1 LTPTMNVFK
10 INYLIKHGFL
20 PVIFICLGLLLHSC
34 SVIQNIS
41 RKPKSSVL
49 PRPASVPSLLQSI
62 DLLTFN
68 ARIVIQSPDGDIT
81 LTAQISY
88 SGADTITIRLKD
100 PLKRQL
106 ATLTI
111 TRTDYNLWLQREN
124 RYLSGLE
131 LPTRIGNYS
140 IPQLPLKDIVEIL
153 IGQVDSKNGQFNLVY
168 DRLHRLSRISK
179 KTKPDL
185 IVTYKDWNPIE
196 TYYWVPTL
204 IELVSDRDIKI
215 TIHYS
220 QFQIELRKLT

>member
-1 LTPTMNVFK
+1 MNVFK
-10 INYLIKHGFL
+10 INYLTEHRFL
-20 PVIFICLGLLLHSC
+20 PIILIFLGLILHGC
-34 SVIQNIS
+34 SAIQNIS
-41 RKPKSSVL
+41 RKSGPAVYPRPPSVL
-49 PRPASVPSLLQSI
+49 PLSQSI
-62 DLLTFN
+62 ETLTFN

-81 LTAQISY
+81 LTAQLAY
-88 SGADTITIRLKD
+88 SSMDTVTIRVKD

-106 ATLTI
+106 ATITI
-111 TRTDYNLWLQREN
+111 TRNDYNLWLQREN

-153 IGQVDSKNGQFNLVY
+153 IGQVDSKNRHFNLVY

-185 IVTYKDWNPIE
+185 IVTYKDWSPIE

-204 IELVSDRDIKI
+204 IELVSNRDIKI

-220 QFQIELRKLT
+220 QFQIELRKLA

>member
-1 LTPTMNVFK
+1 MNVFK

-41 RKPKSSVL
+41 RKPESSVL

-124 RYLSGLE
+124 RYLSGSE
-131 LPTRIGNYS
+131 LPDHIGNYV
-140 IPQLPLKDIVEIL
+140 IPQVPLNTIAELL
-153 IGQVDSKNGQFNLVY
+153 IGQIDSKNSLFNASF
-168 DRLHRLSRISK
+168 DHLHRPSRISMK
-179 KTKPDL
+179 NNPDL
-185 IVTYKDWNPIE
+185 MVTFRDWNPIE
-196 TYYWVPTL
+196 TYYWIPTS
-204 IELVSDRDIKI
+204 IEFTHKRDLKI
-215 TIHYS
+215 SIHYS